1 MLNPPASSR
10 TTSDTPQDRLF
21 PLLLLL
27 FIGSGTAALTY
38 EIVWLQWLQL
48 IVGSTSVS
56 LAILLAIFMG
66 GMCIGSLALPRLVG
80 NRHHP
85 LRVYALLEIGIALC
99 GILILFGMPTV
110 ERIYT
115 TFGHGPTGIVL
126 RAVLGGV
133 CLLPPT
139 VLMGATLPAIARFV
153 ESTPRGVSWL
163 GFFYGGN
170 IVGAVVGCLLTGF
183 YLLRVYDMS
192 IATYAGV
199 VINLVVAA
207 CALQLAPFLTYREP
221 VPTPDAPPQ
230 PQITGRRSIYL
241 AIGISG
247 MCSLGAEVTWTRLL
261 SMILGGT
268 VYSFSIILAVF
279 LVGLGLGSGA
289 GAFLSRTL
297 RSPRGAFFA
306 CQLLLVAGIAWTAH
320 MVTYSVPYWPVD
332 PRLSASPWFT
342 FQLDLARVGWAIL
355 PATLL
360 WGASF
365 PLALAAIADR
375 DNDSGRL
382 VGSVYAANTLG
393 SIGGALLFSALV
405 GQLGTQHA
413 QQFLLIGSFLA
424 ALVAFRPTMQWR
436 SHPWNV
442 WAAVS
447 VALVIAAIAWSV
459 APVSWGVIAYG
470 RMNGVY
476 GYDFAP
482 GITAADDIPTT
493 PGSPNT
499 YCLYVAEGTNVSVAV
514 TQRRNGVRSFHG
526 GGKVQA
532 SNKPIDMR
540 LQRML
545 GHLPALVHPNPQSAL
560 VVACGAG
567 VTAGSFVVHPEVDRI
582 VICDI
587 EPVVPTYVAPL
598 FAREN
603 HDVVGQ
609 ANADRV
615 EVIHDDGRHFIRTTQ
630 EKFDIITSDPID
642 PWVKGCAA
650 LNTVEY
656 YQLCREHLNPGG
668 VMALWMPLYE
678 MNQETLKSVIAS
690 FYEVFPNGTLW
701 TNDMNTKGYDAILF
715 GQVEPTKINIDQ
727 LAERL
732 ERPDQQRVK
741 ASLIEVGFTSIH
753 QLLATYA
760 GQASQMRPWSA
771 AAKLNT
777 DRNLRLQYL
786 AGMSLNTYIG
796 EALLNGILKYYQF
809 PTDIFSGSDPHLT
822 LLKRYLSEA
831 GRPDPAPFTSD

>member
-1 MLNPPASSR
+1 MLNPSASSPA
-10 TTSDTPQDRLF
+10 TSDTPQDRLF

-99 GILILFGMPTV
+99 GILILFGMPTI

-126 RAVLGGV
+126 RAVLGGI

-139 VLMGATLPAIARFV
+139 ILMGATLPAIARFV
-153 ESTPRGVSWL
+153 ESTPRGVAWL

-183 YLLRVYDMS
+183 YLLRVHDMS
-192 IATYAGV
+192 IATYVGV
-199 VINLVVAA
+199 AINVVVAA
-207 CALQLAPFLTYREP
+207 CAVQLAPLLGYRKR
-221 VPTPDAPPQ
+221 VATPDAPPQ
-230 PQITGRRSIYL
+230 TRATGARSIYL

-261 SMILGGT
+261 SLILGGT

-279 LVGLGLGSGA
+279 LVGLGLGSGV

-297 RSPRGAFFA
+297 RSPRGAFFG

-320 MVTYSVPYWPVD
+320 MMTYSVPYWPVD

-375 DNDSGRL
+375 NKDTGQL

-393 SIGGALLFSALV
+393 SIVGALLFSVLV
-405 GQLGTQHA
+405 GNLGTQHA

-424 ALVAFRPTMQWR
+424 ALVVCRPTMQWR

-447 VALVIAAIAWSV
+447 VALVVGTVAWSV

-476 GYDFAP
+476 GYDFAR
-482 GITAADDIPTT
+482 GITAAADIPTT

-545 GHLPALVHPNPQSAL
+545 GHLPALVHPDPKSAL

-567 VTAGSFVVHPEVDRI
+567 VTAGSFIVHPEVKRI

-587 EPVVPTYVAPL
+587 EPVVPTYVAPF
-598 FAREN
+598 FAKEN

-615 EVIHDDGRHFIRTTQ
+615 QVIHDDGRHFIRTTQ

-656 YQLCREHLNPGG
+656 YELCKQHLNPGG

-715 GQVEPTKINIDQ
+715 GQVEPTRIDINQI
-727 LAERL
+727 AERL
-732 ERPDQQRVK
+732 DQPDQQRVR
-741 ASLIEVGFTSIH
+741 ASLTEVGFSSIH

-760 GQASQMRPWSA
+760 GQANQMRPWSA
-771 AAKLNT
+771 KAKLNR

-786 AGMSLNTYIG
+786 AGMSLNTYMG

-809 PTDIFSGSDPHLT
+809 PADIFSGSDPHIT
-822 LLKRYLSEA
+822 LLKRYLNEA
-831 GRPDPAPFTSD
+831 GRPDPEPFAVD

>member
-1 MLNPPASSR
+1 MLSPSDSSAGPVR
-10 TTSDTPQDRLF
+10 SPRDRLF

-56 LAILLAIFMG
+56 LAILLGIFMG
-66 GMCIGSLALPRLVG
+66 GMCIGSLALPRLVSHQ
-80 NRHHP
+80 RHP
-85 LRVYALLEIGIALC
+85 LVVYALLEVGIGLC
-99 GILILFGMPTV
+99 GIAILFGMPVV
-110 ERIYT
+110 EMIYT
-115 TFGHGPTGIVL
+115 TFGHGPKGIVL
-126 RAVLGGV
+126 RAALGGI

-139 VLMGATLPAIARFV
+139 ILMGATLPAIARFV

-170 IVGAVVGCLLTGF
+170 IVGAVLGC
-183 YLLRVYDMS
+183 LLRVYDMS
-192 IATYAGV
+192 TATFVAV
-199 VINLVVAA
+199 AINALVGA
-207 CALQLAPFLTYREP
+207 CAAGLAKRLPHRSSPPEALAPSAGR
-221 VPTPDAPPQ
+221 A
-230 PQITGRRSIYL
+230 TGSTSLYV
-241 AIGISG
+241 AIGLSG

-261 SMILGGT
+261 SLILGGT

-279 LVGLGLGSGA
+279 LVGLGIGSGV
-289 GAFLSRTL
+289 GAALARTVG
-297 RSPRGAFFA
+297 SPRWALAG
-306 CQLLLVAGIAWTAH
+306 CQLLLVAAIAWTAH
-320 MVTYSVPYWPVD
+320 MITHSIPYWPVD

-342 FQLDLARVGWAIL
+342 FQLDLVRVAWAIL
-355 PATLL
+355 PAALL

-365 PLALAAIADR
+365 PLALAAIAYHDE
-375 DNDSGRL
+375 DSGRL
-382 VGSVYAANTLG
+382 VGGVYAANTLG
-393 SIGGALLFSALV
+393 SIVGALLFSLLV
-405 GQLGTQHA
+405 SQLGTHHA
-413 QQFLLIGSFLA
+413 QQILLGISCLA
-424 ALVAFRPTMQWR
+424 ALLALQPIAHWVR
-436 SHPWNV
+436 HPSLSFNAS
-442 WAAVS
+442 AAVA
-447 VALVIAAIAWSV
+447 VLAAVVVAWSI

-470 RMNGVY
+470 RMNGVFS
-476 GYDFAP
+476 YDFAP
-482 GITAADDIPTT
+482 GLTAAEDIPTD
-493 PGSPNT
+493 PGTPNT
-499 YCLYVAEGTNVSVAV
+499 FCLFTAEGTNVSVAV
-514 TQRRNGVRSFHG
+514 TQRRDGVRSFHG

-567 VTAGSFVVHPEVDRI
+567 VTAGSFVVHPEIQRI

-598 FAREN
+598 FAKEN
-603 HDVVGQ
+603 HDVVGP

-615 EVIHDDGRHFIRTTQ
+615 AVIHDDGRHFIRTTK
-630 EKFDIITSDPID
+630 ETFDIITSDPID

-656 YQLCREHLNPGG
+656 YQLCKQHLNPGG

-678 MNQETLKSVIAS
+678 MNLATLQSVIAS
-690 FYEVFPNGTLW
+690 FFQVFPNGTLW

-715 GQVEPTKINIDQ
+715 AQVEPTQIDVDR

-732 ERPDQQRVK
+732 ERPDHQRVK
-741 ASLIEVGFTSIH
+741 ASLEAVGFDSIH

-760 GQASQMRPWSA
+760 GQAPQMKPWSA
-771 AAKLNT
+771 GAKLNT

-796 EALLNGILKYYQF
+796 ADLLNGILKYYRF
-809 PTDIFSGSDPHLT
+809 PANIFSGSDPHLT
-822 LLKRYLSEA
+822 LLRRYLTEG
-831 GRPDPAPFTSD
+831 GRPDPNPFGSD

>member
-1 MLNPPASSR
+1 MLNPSASSPAA
-10 TTSDTPQDRLF
+10 SDSQRDRLF

-66 GMCIGSLALPRLVG
+66 GMCLGSLALPRLVG
-80 NRHHP
+80 HRHHP

-110 ERIYT
+110 EQIYT
-115 TFGHGPTGIVL
+115 TFGHGPNGVVL
-126 RAVLGGV
+126 RAVLGGI

-153 ESTPRGVSWL
+153 ESSPRGVAWL

-192 IATYAGV
+192 IATYVGV
-199 VINLVVAA
+199 GINVVVAA
-207 CALQLAPFLTYREP
+207 CALLLAPLLAYDKS
-221 VPTPDAPPQ
+221 VPQSDTPPQ
-230 PQITGRRSIYL
+230 SRTTGARSIYL

-261 SMILGGT
+261 SLILGGT

-279 LVGLGLGSGA
+279 LVGLGVGSGL

-297 RSPRGAFFA
+297 RSPRGAFFT

-320 MVTYSVPYWPVD
+320 MMTYSVPYWPVD

-355 PATLL
+355 PATVL

-365 PLALAAIADR
+365 PLALAAIASRGKDT
-375 DNDSGRL
+375 GQL

-393 SIGGALLFSALV
+393 SIGGALVFSALV
-405 GQLGTQHA
+405 GKLGTQHA
-413 QQFLLIGSFLA
+413 QQVLLIGSFLA
-424 ALVAFRPTMQWR
+424 ALVAFRPTMHWR
-436 SHPWNV
+436 QHPWNI
-442 WAAVS
+442 WAAAS
-447 VALVIAAIAWSV
+447 VALVVAAVVWSIT
-459 APVSWGVIAYG
+459 PVSWGVIAYG

-476 GYDFAP
+476 GYDFAR
-482 GITAADDIPTT
+482 GITRAKDIPTT

-545 GHLPALVHPNPQSAL
+545 GHLPALVHPNPKSAL

-567 VTAGSFVVHPEVDRI
+567 VTAGSFIVHPEVKRI

-598 FAREN
+598 FKREN
-603 HDVVGQ
+603 HDVVGP

-656 YQLCREHLNPGG
+656 YQLCKQHLNPGG

-715 GQVEPTKINIDQ
+715 GQVEPTRIDIDQ
-727 LAERL
+727 IAARL
-732 ERPDQQRVK
+732 DRPDQQGVK
-741 ASLIEVGFTSIH
+741 ESLTEVGFSSIH

-760 GQASQMRPWSA
+760 GQATQMRPWSA
-771 AAKLNT
+771 RAKLNT

-786 AGMSLNTYIG
+786 AGMSLNTYMG

-809 PTDIFSGSDPHLT
+809 PTDIFTGSDPHMT

-831 GRPDPAPFTSD
+831 GRPDPLPFAAD